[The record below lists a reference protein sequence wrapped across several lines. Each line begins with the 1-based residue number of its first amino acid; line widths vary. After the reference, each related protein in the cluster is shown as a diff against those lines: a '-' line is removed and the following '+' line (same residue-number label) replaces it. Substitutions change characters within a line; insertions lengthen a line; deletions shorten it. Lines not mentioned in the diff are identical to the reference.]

1 MLWDYTSTLTNYN
14 NVKKLTKAHNNLR
27 KMYGSADFSYCDA
40 ELKRG
45 LHKDSA
51 AYLRMLAEQLELP
64 EGSYEIRLNEGGI
77 AGSGEITLHS
87 DNLYV
92 QISQWAGYEDLRLL
106 IRGCRSRTD
115 FTGHENHAL
124 TTSATPTG
132 VVRMCKACRKKA
144 EALGAER
151 RMSQTATKTV
161 NVSVSLDVTVHEHF
175 SEEDINDITFE
186 IPVGDITA
194 YTSEGPVVEVKVEGY
209 TTQEYYA
216 DP

>member
-1 MLWDYTSTLTNYN
+1 M
-14 NVKKLTKAHNNLR
+14 KKLTKAHNNLH

-51 AYLRMLAEQLELP
+51 AYLRMLAEQLKLP

-115 FTGHENHAL
+115 FSGLENHSL
-124 TTSATPTG
+124 TTLATPAG
-132 VVRMCKACRKKA
+132 VVRMCEACIRKAP
-144 EALGAER
+144 ALGVER
-151 RMSQTATKTV
+151 WVAPST
-161 NVSVSLDVTVHEHF
+161 
-175 SEEDINDITFE
+175 I
-186 IPVGDITA
+186 
-194 YTSEGPVVEVKVEGY
+194 
-209 TTQEYYA
+209 
-216 DP
+216 